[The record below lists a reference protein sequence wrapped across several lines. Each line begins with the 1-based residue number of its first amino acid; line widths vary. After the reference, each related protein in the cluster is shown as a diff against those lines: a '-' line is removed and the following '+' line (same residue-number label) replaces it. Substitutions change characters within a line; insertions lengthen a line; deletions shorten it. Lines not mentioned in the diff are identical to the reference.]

1 MSFIGNVKR
10 LLIGRPIHTK
20 HAHNERLNVPF
31 GLAVFA
37 SDALSSVAYA
47 TEEVLLVLVLAGSL
61 AAYNTLTP
69 IALVLSLLLVIV
81 AFSYYQTIHAYPDN
95 GGTYIVST
103 DNLGPLAGQFAGAAL
118 LVDYVLTVAVSISAG
133 VQAVI
138 SINHG
143 VQPYAVPIACAAVA
157 FLCLMNLRGAKESGL
172 VFAIPTFGFVILVAA
187 LIARSVFTGLQEPHS
202 TPVLPQGDGMHD
214 FGLFLVL
221 RGFTASCTA
230 LTGTEA
236 IANGVKAFKSPEAKN
251 ASRALIMMVVMLGTM
266 FIGISWAAWHAGIVP
281 KHMSDP
287 TYQTVLAQIAEQE
300 FGRGW
305 FYAAILIATAA
316 ILFLAAN
323 TAFADFPRLASFIG
337 RDGYLPRQLS
347 SLGDRLVYQNGIIV
361 LAIVSILLIVKFNAD
376 PHKLIPLYALGVFVA
391 FTLSQAGM
399 AVHFLKKRKMTVYRH
414 DRELAVGETL
424 DEVAYQKR
432 RRKLAIQMAISIVG
446 AITTFVVAC
455 IIVVTK
461 WEERVW
467 IVVIAFA
474 LLMLI
479 FRIVK
484 GHYNSLAKSLSLSR
498 ADALPEMRSAT
509 LLLVPRLHRGILQAI
524 RYAQVTADDCRALH
538 VSLSHEQTAKVK
550 DDWGHFGA
558 DMPLVILE
566 SPYRSLVSPLTDYI
580 DEMQRV
586 DKNLMVTVIVPQAVP
601 KHWWQGLLHNNAAIQ
616 LKLALG
622 SRRNVVVTNVR
633 YFIES

>member
-1 MSFIGNVKR
+1 MSVFGHVKR

-47 TEEVLLVLVLAGSL
+47 TEEVLLVLVLAGNIL
-61 AAYNTLTP
+61 AYNTLPP

-143 VQPYAVPIACAAVA
+143 VQPYAVPIACAAVG

-172 VFAIPTFGFVILVAA
+172 VFAIPTFGFVILVAVLVGRA
-187 LIARSVFTGLQEPHS
+187 IFTGLQEPH
-202 TPVLPQGDGMHD
+202 TAPVLPPGDGMHSM
-214 FGLFLVL
+214 GWFLIL

-236 IANGVKAFKSPEAKN
+236 IANGVKAFKAPEARN
-251 ASRALIMMVVMLGTM
+251 ASRALILMVFMLGTM

-399 AVHFLKKRKMTVYRH
+399 AVHFFKKRKMTVYRH
-414 DRELAVGETL
+414 DREIQAGETL

-432 RRKLAIQMAISIVG
+432 RRKLAIQMAISVIG
-446 AITTFVVAC
+446 ATTTFVVAC

-474 LLMLI
+474 VLMLV
-479 FRIVK
+479 FRVVK

-498 ADALPEMRSAT
+498 ADSLPEMRSAT

-524 RYAQVTADDCRALH
+524 KYAQVTADDCRALH
-538 VSLSHEQTAKVK
+538 VSLSDEQTAKVK

-558 DMPLVILE
+558 DMPLVILQ